1 MNLLQKAVIASIIV
15 VLVVFVWQGIQSL
28 PQ

>member
-1 MNLLQKAVIASIIV
+1 MNLLQKLVMASIIL
-15 VLVVFVWQGIQSL
+15 VLVIFVWQGIVSL